1 MATTPKLS
9 ASRLVFV
16 SVVLSA
22 LAAQAQNL
30 SSLLVVT
37 SSPVIDVNERLR
49 TYESL
54 AEVGTAFGSTGPEYL
69 SAQLWFA
76 QVPQPREI
84 KIGRWAKTA
93 TAGELIC
100 APLSTANQQLS
111 AWQAITT
118 GSFKIGID
126 AVSPVDV
133 TGMTFAAAANFNA
146 IAGIIQTAVRAANAA
161 FTAATVI
168 YNAQYKRFE
177 FSSGTTGATSQVSFL
192 AAAATGV
199 NISGMLGG
207 AAASGGY
214 TAPGIAAE
222 SAVDAA
228 LIFDSLYGQTFYG
241 LMIPEAAAVDQLAVA
256 NFIEATDN
264 KHVFGVTS
272 QDPTELQGAM
282 NTTSIGYL
290 LAQAKLNK
298 TMWQYS
304 STSAYAVASLLGRA
318 LTVNYNGNNTVI
330 TLMWKQEPSVV
341 AETLN
346 AQQMLNVQ
354 ANYGNVFVAYN
365 NNTTIIEQGRM
376 ASGEFIDTITGADAF
391 AVSIMNDVFN
401 LLYTT
406 PTKIPQTD
414 AGNHTIATTI
424 LASCSRFATNGYI
437 APGIWDQAGFG
448 TLEQGDYMAQ
458 GFYVYAPPIAS
469 QSPADRQARKSVPFQ
484 VAAKCAGAIHTV
496 DVILNISR

>member
-1 MATTPKLS
+1 MATPKLS

-30 SSLLVVT
+30 SSLLVAT
-37 SSPVIDVNERLR
+37 SSPVIDVTERLR
-49 TYESL
+49 TYADLS
-54 AEVGTAFGSTGPEYL
+54 EVGTAFGSTGPEYL
-69 SAQLWFA
+69 AAKAWFSQL
-76 QVPQPREI
+76 PQPRDI

-93 TAGELIC
+93 TAGKLVC
-100 APLSTANQQLS
+100 APLTGANLQL
-111 AWQAITT
+111 ATWTAITT

-126 AVSPVDV
+126 AIAPIDV
-133 TGMTFAAAANFNA
+133 TGMSFAAAANFNA
-146 IAGIIQTAVRAANAA
+146 IAGVIQTAVRAANAA
-161 FTAATVI
+161 YVAATVV
-168 YNAQYKRFE
+168 YNAQYGRFE
-177 FSSGTTGATSQVSFL
+177 IQSGTTGATSVVTFL
-192 AAAATGV
+192 AAAAAGV

-207 AAASGGY
+207 VSGAGAY
-214 TAPGIAAE
+214 TAPGMAAE

-228 LIFDSLYGQTFYG
+228 LLFDVQFGQTFYG
-241 LMIPEAAAVDQLAVA
+241 MMVPEAVSADQLAVA
-256 NFIEATDN
+256 QFIEATNN
-264 KHVFGVTS
+264 KHVYGVTS
-272 QDPTELQGAM
+272 QDASELIGAA
-282 NTTSIGYL
+282 NTTSIGYQ

-304 STSAYAVASLLGRA
+304 STDPYAVASLLGRA
-318 LTVNYNGNNTVI
+318 LTVNYAGNNTVI
-330 TLMWKQEPSVV
+330 TVMWKQEPGIV

-346 AQQMLNVQ
+346 GQQMTNVL
-354 ANYGNVFVAYN
+354 ANNGNVFVAYN

-391 AVSIMNDVFN
+391 AISVMNDVYN

-414 AGNHTIATTI
+414 AGNHLIATTI
-424 LASCSRFATNGYI
+424 ESVCSRFVGNGYL
-437 APGIWDQAGFG
+437 APGVWDQAGFG
-448 TLEQGDYMAQ
+448 TLEQGDYVAQ

-469 QSPADRQARKSVPFQ
+469 QSQADRQARKSVPFQ
-484 VAAKCAGAIHTV
+484 VAAKCAGAIHLV

>member
-1 MATTPKLS
+1 MATPKLS

-30 SSLLVVT
+30 SSLLVAS
-37 SSPVIDVNERLR
+37 SSPVIDTNERVR
-49 TYESL
+49 TYASL
-54 AEVGTAFGSTGPEYL
+54 FDVGMAFGTTGPEYG
-69 SAQLWFA
+69 SAQAWFA

-93 TAGELIC
+93 TAGKLVGATLT
-100 APLSTANQQLS
+100 APNRVLS
-111 AWQAITT
+111 AWTGVTT
-118 GSFKIGID
+118 GSFKIGMD
-126 AVSPVDV
+126 AIAPVDV
-133 TGMTFAAAANFNA
+133 TGLTFAGAANFNA
-146 IAGIIQTAVRAANAA
+146 IAGLIQTAVRAANAA
-161 FTAATVI
+161 FAAATVT
-168 YNAQYKRFE
+168 YNAQFLRFE
-177 FSSGTTGATSQVSFL
+177 FQSGTTGVASQVSFL

-199 NISGMLGG
+199 NISSMLGG
-207 AAASGGY
+207 TSTSGGY
-214 TAPGIAAE
+214 QAPGVDAE
-222 SAVDAA
+222 SAADAA
-228 LIFDSLYGQTFYG
+228 LLFDAQYGQTFYG
-241 LMIPEAAAVDQLAVA
+241 LMFPEAVAADQLAVA
-256 NFIEATDN
+256 LFIEATDN

-272 QDPTELQGAM
+272 QDQAELAGVS
-282 NTTSIGYL
+282 NTSSIGYQ

-298 TMWQYS
+298 TLWQYS
-304 STSAYAVASLLGRA
+304 STSPYAVASLLGRA

-330 TLMWKQEPSVV
+330 TLMWKQEPSIV

-346 AQQMLNVQ
+346 GQQMLNLR
-354 ANYGNVFVAYN
+354 ANNGNVFVAYN
-365 NNTTIIEQGRM
+365 NNTTIIEPGVM

-391 AVSIMNDVFN
+391 AVNVMNDVYN

-414 AGNHTIATTI
+414 AGNHVIATTI
-424 LASCSRFATNGYI
+424 AASCSRFSTNGYI

-469 QSPADRQARKSVPFQ
+469 QSQADRQARKSVPFQ